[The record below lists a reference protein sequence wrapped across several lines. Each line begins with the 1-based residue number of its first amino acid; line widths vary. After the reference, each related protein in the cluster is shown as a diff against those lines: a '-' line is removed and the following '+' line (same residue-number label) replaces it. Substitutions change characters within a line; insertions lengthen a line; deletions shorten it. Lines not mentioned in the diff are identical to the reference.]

1 MPTRSTNL
9 ERPAPTHRDGIV
21 FLFTPEHFSRSPELR
36 FALPR
41 IPDGVVRARGNR
53 SAIAHLTIGFKPPA
67 GVIEHHHIDCGFYP
81 GDGLRHSFQ
90 TLSY

>member
-9 ERPAPTHRDGIV
+9 ERPAPTHRDESCSSS
-21 FLFTPEHFSRSPELR
+21 FRNTFEFTRTPVRL
-36 FALPR
+36 AQN
-41 IPDGVVRARGNR
+41 PDGVVRARGNR